1 MLERM
6 PAGQLS
12 VRELAREAGI
22 SHAAPYKHFGDRH
35 GFLVALA
42 AGCMA
47 EFLDAQRQAVTGA
60 APGERLLRLGEA
72 YVRYGAAHPHAFA
85 LIFDTEVSPPT
96 DPPAALAPL
105 IASHAALLHDAITD
119 ALHAGQ
125 LPTDVDPAVLGA
137 ALWSQAHGLAHL
149 VITGRIPPAR
159 ITTALAAFLRPAN
172 SPTAC
177 ERRRGAGPGRAPD
190 EPAAAPAA
198 HGTDAPSG

>member
-6 PAGQLS
+6 PAGQIS

-47 EFLDAQRQAVTGA
+47 EFLDAQRQAVASA
-60 APGERLLRLGEA
+60 APGDRLLRLGEA

-105 IASHAALLHDAITD
+105 ITSHAALLHEAIAD

-125 LPTDVDPAVLGA
+125 LPADADPAALGA

-149 VITGRIPPAR
+149 VITGRIPPWQVTA
-159 ITTALAAFLRPAN
+159 ALAAFLRPAT
-172 SPTAC
+172 SPVGGG
-177 ERRRGAGPGRAPD
+177 RRRGA
-190 EPAAAPAA
+190 EWPACAAISKVTAAPNA
-198 HGTDAPSG
+198 SV